1 MTVLLG
7 NEEIYSMLLCQKVTT
22 IKNEETVVDGRIEG
36 ISEPKEESNF
46 SNKDLA
52 KHIWVQ
58 LPVARLGVAPSL
70 HAKPL

>member
-52 KHIWVQ
+52 KHI
-58 LPVARLGVAPSL
+58 
-70 HAKPL
+70 